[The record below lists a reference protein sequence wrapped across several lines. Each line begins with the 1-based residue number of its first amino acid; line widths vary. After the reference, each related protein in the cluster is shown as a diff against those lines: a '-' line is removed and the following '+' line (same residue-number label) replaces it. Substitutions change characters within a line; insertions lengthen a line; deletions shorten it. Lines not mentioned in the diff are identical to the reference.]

1 MQHGLIDVAGTWW
14 FNTPQ
19 QSVGATLANKGWDMW
34 FGNNRGTTNSYL
46 HVNLTVEDSKYWDY
60 SYNEMGKY
68 DLPANVDYVLKQTG
82 VSKITYMGHSQ
93 GTTQFW
99 VANTMYPDLGQKI
112 EKMVAFAPVM
122 YLAHQN
128 GPLILL
134 TAETGVDKIL
144 LNTFDE
150 LLWLKD
156 GYSHFDTFVYDCAP
170 TILTF
175 IPRTTWAF
183 VEAIVGVDGVS
194 HMSNKRMPM
203 MARNDVGGSSTTNL
217 KLWMKNIREK
227 GFGDLDGKPY
237 AVETLK
243 ERLANTDILLL
254 AGTHDAFSQ
263 PKDVDSLQAVLPAD
277 KVKRVTFPDYNHLD
291 YQWAADAGTLVDP
304 VVYEFLGV

>member
-1 MQHGLIDVAGTWW
+1 
-14 FNTPQ
+14 
-19 QSVGATLANKGWDMW
+19 MW
-34 FGNNRGTTNSYL
+34 FGNNRGTTNSYK
-46 HVNLTVEDSKYWDY
+46 HVMFTVEDDEYWNY
-60 SYNEMGKY
+60 TYNEMGKY
-68 DLPANVDYVLKQTG
+68 DLPANIDFILKEEG

-99 VANTMYPDLGQKI
+99 VANTMYPDLGSKI

-122 YLAHQN
+122 YVANQN

-134 TAETGVDKIL
+134 ALKYNLDVKL
-144 LNTFDE
+144 LNSFVE

-156 GYSHFDTFVYDCAP
+156 GYSRFDTFVYDWAP

-183 VEAIVGVDGVS
+183 VEAIVGIDGVS

-203 MARNDVGGSSTTNL
+203 MARNDVGGSSTMNL
-217 KLWMKNIREK
+217 KLWMKNGREG
-227 GFGDLDGKPY
+227 GFTDLNGKPY

-254 AGTHDAFSQ
+254 AGGNDAFS
-263 PKDVDSLQAVLPAD
+263 
-277 KVKRVTFPDYNHLD
+277 
-291 YQWAADAGTLVDP
+291 
-304 VVYEFLGV
+304 

>member
-1 MQHGLIDVAGTWW
+1 
-14 FNTPQ
+14 
-19 QSVGATLANKGWDMW
+19 MW

-46 HVNLTVEDSKYWDY
+46 HVNLTVEDTEYWDY

-68 DLPANVDYVLKQTG
+68 DLPANVDYVLKKTG

-112 EKMVAFAPVM
+112 ERMVAFAPVM

-128 GPLILL
+128 GPLVLL
-134 TAETGVDKIL
+134 ALETGIDHIL
-144 LNTFDE
+144 LNAFDE

-156 GYSHFDTFVYDCAP
+156 GYSRFDTFVYDYAP

-183 VEAIVGVDGVS
+183 VEAIVGIDGQS

-217 KLWMKNIREK
+217 KLWAKNIREK
-227 GFGDLDGKPY
+227 GFGDLNGKPY

-277 KVKRVTFPDYNHLD
+277 KV
-291 YQWAADAGTLVDP
+291 
-304 VVYEFLGV
+304 